1 MMSLLSFLDADSFL
15 QFLRSEAIRPIL
27 YVATEYLL
35 RFGMVLVVLVRKA
48 SRPSVATG
56 WIVLVLAQPV
66 IGAILYFTVGEIR
79 FGRHRIRRHR
89 EILARIDTPAIHRHS
104 NPLAYAPQLSE
115 AARELALL
123 SDSVSHGIVCG
134 GNRVDLF
141 SRTEET
147 IDAMIAAIDAAE
159 RHCHGL
165 FYIWLDDATGRRMAE
180 AFSRAS
186 ARGVACRVLV
196 DAVGSKGFLR
206 SETCRAMRAS
216 GVRVV
221 AGLPVNLV
229 RMVLSRIDLRN
240 HRKILVVDGTIGFTG
255 SQNIADASFAPK
267 AKYAPWV
274 DCMIRL
280 DGPAVRELQMIFV
293 VDWLL
298 DAPDLGSDLDV
309 ETVLAIEPAVHP
321 DGVPAQVLA
330 TGPNYQ
336 GDAVTQIV
344 QALVHTS
351 RRELVLTTPYF
362 LPDQATLTN
371 LTVAARRGVD
381 VTLVVPARNDNRLV
395 GLASR
400 SLFGPLL
407 DAGVHIEEF
416 HGGLLHAKTI
426 TVDGSIGVVMSANLD
441 LRSYE
446 LNFECGVL
454 VYDEAFTTRLRAL
467 QQSYRARST
476 PAPADRWRN
485 RPLRV
490 KLAQGAASVLSPLL

>member
-1 MMSLLSFLDADSFL
+1 MSLSSIVLASAVP
-15 QFLRSEAIRPIL
+15 PIV
-27 YVATEYLL
+27 YFSSEYLL
-35 RFGMVLVVLVRKA
+35 RLVMVLVVLVRKA

-66 IGAILYFTVGEIR
+66 IGTILYFSVGETR
-79 FGRHRIRRHR
+79 FGRRRIRRHR
-89 EILARIDTPAIHRHS
+89 EILARIDQPAIHRHS
-104 NPLAYAPQLSE
+104 DPAAYAPKLDE
-115 AARELALL
+115 AARELARLAE
-123 SDSVSHGIVCG
+123 SVSHGLVCG
-134 GNRVDLF
+134 GNRVELF
-141 SRTEET
+141 SETEDT
-147 IDAMIAAIDAAE
+147 IDAMIAAIDAAQQ
-159 RHCHGL
+159 HAHGL
-165 FYIWLDDATGRRMAE
+165 FYIWLDDATGRRMAD
-180 AFSRAS
+180 AFARAA

-206 SETCRAMRAS
+206 SVTCRNLRKS
-216 GVRVV
+216 GVKVV
-221 AGLPVNLV
+221 AALPVNLV

-240 HRKILVVDGTIGFTG
+240 HRKILVVDGVVGFTG

-280 DGPAVRELQMIFV
+280 EGPAVRELQMIFV
-293 VDWLL
+293 VDWVL
-298 DAPDLGSDLDV
+298 DAPKAGSDLDV
-309 ETVLAIEPAVHP
+309 DAILAIEPPTHA

-336 GDAVTQIV
+336 ADAVTQIV

-381 VTLVVPARNDNRLV
+381 VKLVVPARNDNRLV

-400 SLFGPLL
+400 SLFGPLME
-407 DAGVHIEEF
+407 AGVDIEEF

-426 TVDGSIGVVMSANLD
+426 TVDDSIGVVMSANLD

-454 VYDEAFTTRLRAL
+454 VYDAAFAKRLRAL
-467 QQSYRARST
+467 QESYRERAT
-476 PAPADRWRN
+476 AVPPDRWRN
-485 RPLRV
+485 RSLKL

>member
-1 MMSLLSFLDADSFL
+1 MSLLSFLDADSFL
-15 QFLRSEAIRPIL
+15 QFIRSQAIKPIL

-134 GNRVDLF
+134 GNRVELF

-298 DAPDLGSDLDV
+298 DAPDRGSDLDV

-454 VYDEAFTTRLRAL
+454 VYDEAFTKRLRAL

>member
-1 MMSLLSFLDADSFL
+1 MSLLSILHHDA
-15 QFLRSEAIRPIL
+15 IPPIVYL
-27 YVATEYLL
+27 ASEYLL
-35 RFGMVLVVLVRKA
+35 RFTMVLVVLVRKA

-66 IGAILYFTVGEIR
+66 IGTILYFTVGETR
-79 FGRHRIRRHR
+79 FGRGRIRRHR

-104 NPLAYAPQLSE
+104 DPTAYAPKLPE
-115 AARELALL
+115 AARELAQL
-123 SDSVSHGIVCG
+123 SEAVSHGIVCG

-141 SRTEET
+141 SRTEDT

-159 RHCHGL
+159 HHCHGL
-165 FYIWLDDATGRRMAE
+165 FYIWLDDATGRRMAD
-180 AFSRAS
+180 AFSRAA
-186 ARGVACRVLV
+186 ARGVTCRVLV

-206 SETCRAMRAS
+206 SATCRAMRKS
-216 GVRVV
+216 GVKVV
-221 AGLPVNLV
+221 AALPVNLV
-229 RMVLSRIDLRN
+229 RMVFSRIDLRN
-240 HRKILVVDGTIGFTG
+240 HRKILVVDGLVGFTG

-293 VDWLL
+293 VDWVL
-298 DAPDLGSDLDV
+298 DAPKAGSDLDV
-309 ETVLAIEPAVHP
+309 EAVLAIEPCVHA

-336 GDAVTQIV
+336 ADAVTQIV
-344 QALVHTS
+344 QALVHVG
-351 RRELVLTTPYF
+351 RREVVLTTPYF

-371 LTVAARRGVD
+371 LTVAARRGLD
-381 VTLVVPARNDNRLV
+381 VKLVVPARNDNRLV

-407 DAGVHIEEF
+407 EAGVDIDEF

-441 LRSYE
+441 LRSYD

-454 VYDEAFTTRLRAL
+454 VYDEAFTKRLRAL
-467 QQSYRARST
+467 QESYRERST
-476 PAPADRWRN
+476 PAPVDRWRD
-485 RPLRV
+485 RSLKM

>member
-1 MMSLLSFLDADSFL
+1 MSLLSILHPDA
-15 QFLRSEAIRPIL
+15 IPPIV
-27 YVATEYLL
+27 YVASEYLL
-35 RFGMVLVVLVRKA
+35 RLVMVLVVLVRKA

-66 IGAILYFTVGEIR
+66 IGTILYFSIGETR
-79 FGRHRIRRHR
+79 FGRRRIRRHR

-104 NPLAYAPQLSE
+104 DPTAYAPKLSE
-115 AARELALL
+115 AARELPRL
-123 SDSVSHGIVCG
+123 SDAVSHGIVCG

>member
-1 MMSLLSFLDADSFL
+1 MSLLSFLDADSFL
-15 QFLRSEAIRPIL
+15 QFIRSQAIKPIL

-134 GNRVDLF
+134 GNRVELF

-206 SETCRAMRAS
+206 S
-216 GVRVV
+216 
-221 AGLPVNLV
+221 
-229 RMVLSRIDLRN
+229 
-240 HRKILVVDGTIGFTG
+240 
-255 SQNIADASFAPK
+255 
-267 AKYAPWV
+267 
-274 DCMIRL
+274 
-280 DGPAVRELQMIFV
+280 
-293 VDWLL
+293 
-298 DAPDLGSDLDV
+298 
-309 ETVLAIEPAVHP
+309 
-321 DGVPAQVLA
+321 
-330 TGPNYQ
+330 
-336 GDAVTQIV
+336 
-344 QALVHTS
+344 
-351 RRELVLTTPYF
+351 
-362 LPDQATLTN
+362 
-371 LTVAARRGVD
+371 
-381 VTLVVPARNDNRLV
+381 
-395 GLASR
+395 
-400 SLFGPLL
+400 
-407 DAGVHIEEF
+407 
-416 HGGLLHAKTI
+416 
-426 TVDGSIGVVMSANLD
+426 
-441 LRSYE
+441 
-446 LNFECGVL
+446 
-454 VYDEAFTTRLRAL
+454 
-467 QQSYRARST
+467 
-476 PAPADRWRN
+476 
-485 RPLRV
+485 
-490 KLAQGAASVLSPLL
+490 

>member
-1 MMSLLSFLDADSFL
+1 MISLLSFLDADSFL

-134 GNRVDLF
+134 GNRVELF

-298 DAPDLGSDLDV
+298 DAPDRGSDLDV

-454 VYDEAFTTRLRAL
+454 VYDEAFTKRLRAL

>member
-1 MMSLLSFLDADSFL
+1 MSLLSILHADA
-15 QFLRSEAIRPIL
+15 IPPIV
-27 YVATEYLL
+27 YVLAEYLL
-35 RFGMVLVVLVRKA
+35 RLAMVLVVLVRKA

-56 WIVLVLAQPV
+56 WLVLVLAQPV
-66 IGAILYFTVGEIR
+66 IGTILYFSVGEIR
-79 FGRHRIRRHR
+79 FGRRRIRRHR
-89 EILARIDTPAIHRHS
+89 EILAKIDTPAVHRHS
-104 NPLAYAPQLSE
+104 DPTAYAPRLAES
-115 AARELALL
+115 ARELALL
-123 SDSVSHGIVCG
+123 SDAVSHGVVCG

-141 SRTEET
+141 SRTEDT

-180 AFSRAS
+180 AFSRAA

-196 DAVGSKGFLR
+196 DTVGSKGFLR
-206 SETCRAMRAS
+206 SATCRALRKA
-216 GVRVV
+216 GVKVV
-221 AGLPVNLV
+221 AALPVNLV
-229 RMVLSRIDLRN
+229 RMVLSRVDLRN
-240 HRKILVVDGTIGFTG
+240 HRKILVVDGLVGFTG

-293 VDWLL
+293 VDWVL
-298 DAPDLGSDLDV
+298 DAPKGGSDLDV
-309 ETVLAIEPAVHP
+309 EAVLAIEPRAHA

-336 GDAVTQIV
+336 ADAVTQIV
-344 QALVHTS
+344 QALVHVG

-371 LTVAARRGVD
+371 LTVAARRGVG
-381 VTLVVPARNDNRLV
+381 VKLVVPARNDNRLV

-407 DAGVHIEEF
+407 EAGVDVEEF

-454 VYDEAFTTRLRAL
+454 VYDEAFTKRLRAL
-467 QQSYRARST
+467 QESYRERST
-476 PAPADRWRN
+476 PAPADRWRD
-485 RPLRV
+485 RSLKL

>member
-1 MMSLLSFLDADSFL
+1 MSLLSILHPDA
-15 QFLRSEAIRPIL
+15 IPPIV
-27 YVATEYLL
+27 YVASEYLL
-35 RFGMVLVVLVRKA
+35 RLVMVLVVLVRKA

-66 IGAILYFTVGEIR
+66 IGTILYFSIGETR
-79 FGRHRIRRHR
+79 FGRRRIRRHR

-104 NPLAYAPQLSE
+104 DPTAYAPKLSE
-115 AARELALL
+115 AARELARL
-123 SDSVSHGIVCG
+123 SDAVSHGIVCG

-159 RHCHGL
+159 QHCHGL
-165 FYIWLDDATGRRMAE
+165 FYIWLDDATGRRMAD
-180 AFSRAS
+180 AFSRAA

-206 SETCRAMRAS
+206 SATCRAMRNS
-216 GVRVV
+216 GVKVV
-221 AGLPVNLV
+221 AALPVNLV

-240 HRKILVVDGTIGFTG
+240 HRKILVVDGLVGFTG
-255 SQNIADASFAPK
+255 SQNIADSSFAPK

-293 VDWLL
+293 VDWVL
-298 DAPDLGSDLDV
+298 DAPKAGSDLDV
-309 ETVLAIEPAVHP
+309 EAVLAIEPRVHP

-336 GDAVTQIV
+336 ADAVTQIV
-344 QALVHTS
+344 QVLVHVG
-351 RRELVLTTPYF
+351 RREVVLTTPYF

-381 VTLVVPARNDNRLV
+381 VKLVVPARNDNRLV

-407 DAGVHIEEF
+407 EAGVGIDEF

-454 VYDEAFTTRLRAL
+454 VYDEAFTKRLRAL
-467 QQSYRARST
+467 QESYRERST
-476 PAPADRWRN
+476 PAPVDLWRDRSFK
-485 RPLRV
+485 L